1 MTNHNEGKI
10 MPQVQDLERSV
21 IGAILIDKNA
31 IDVVVPILTPN
42 SFHNDIHGLIYSA
55 IIKLHKNSEPIDLL
69 TVTMQLRKDGI
80 LDQVG
85 GAFYVTQLTSQINSG
100 ANVEFHARI
109 VQEKYLQR
117 QIIHLCNNT
126 IRKAYEDTSDVFEIL
141 TELESSL
148 FGLTNQ
154 MMSKEPVKVE
164 KLHLEQIKNL
174 ENKDL
179 AATGV
184 QSGFNCLDSQIGSF
198 KKGHLIII
206 AARPAMGKSAFVNS
220 LCKNISVYNKK
231 PVLVFSLEMMAMEF
245 HGRLT
250 ADIASVNGMFIAN
263 NNVNK
268 QEFERI
274 MDCIKVFKD
283 VPLFVDDTPNI
294 SFFELRAKAR
304 RLKAKEDIQLVVVDY
319 LQLMTIDLK
328 GANREQEIS
337 TISRSLKG
345 LAKELEIPVIA
356 LSQLSR
362 ETEKRSDKKPMLS
375 DLRESGAIEQDAD
388 MVGFIYREE
397 YYAPD
402 DVNVQGQADLLIRK
416 HRGGALSDVK
426 FNYIKEYTRFEDT
439 NPNTEY
445 HTYDVDITN
454 KEMGETERLF

>member
-1 MTNHNEGKI
+1 
-10 MPQVQDLERSV
+10 MPQVLDLERSV

-42 SFHNDIHGLIYSA
+42 SFYGDTHGLIYSA
-55 IIKLHKNSEPIDLL
+55 IIKLHNNSEPIDLL

-80 LDQVG
+80 LEQVG

-337 TISRSLKG
+337 NISRSLKG

-426 FNYIKEYTRFEDT
+426 FKYIKEYTRFEDT
-439 NPNTEY
+439 NTEY

>member
-1 MTNHNEGKI
+1 
-10 MPQVQDLERSV
+10 MPQVLDLERSV

-42 SFHNDIHGLIYSA
+42 SFYGDTHGLIYSA
-55 IIKLHKNSEPIDLL
+55 IIKLHNNSEPIDLL

-80 LDQVG
+80 LEQVG

-426 FNYIKEYTRFEDT
+426 FKYIKEYTRFEDT

-454 KEMGETERLF
+454 KEMGESERLF